1 MAGAGFKTFVDGD
14 IFTAS
19 EANTYLMQQ
28 TVMVFATTTARDSA
42 ITAPSEGMFAFTKD
56 ADKLWYYD
64 GSSWVETSL
73 AADITGVTA
82 GSGLAGGGSSGTVT
96 LSLDVDAKGDLLVG
110 TTADT
115 VAKVTVGGNNTI
127 LTADSAQASG
137 VKWTSTITSPTIV
150 TPDVTG
156 GVVDQLQEDW
166 NVSATAAT
174 GTVNLDVKTAS
185 AWYYTSNASANWTL
199 NIRGDGSTTLSSL
212 LAVGDSITITFAVTN
227 GATPYYQTAFQIDGN
242 SVTPK
247 WQGGSAPAAGNA
259 SSIDVYTF
267 SIIKTAATPTY
278 TVLGSVTR
286 FA

>member
-96 LSLDVDAKGDLLVG
+96 LSLDVDSKGDLLVG

-115 VAKVTVGGNNTI
+115 VAKVTVGTNGYV
-127 LTADSAQASG
+127 LTAASGESAG
-137 VKWTSTITSPTIV
+137 VKW
-150 TPDVTG
+150 
-156 GVVDQLQEDW
+156 
-166 NVSATAAT
+166 AALP
-174 GTVNLDVKTAS
+174 NNDAS
-185 AWYYTSNASANWTL
+185 QVIAF
-199 NIRGDGSTTLSSL
+199 GS
-212 LAVGDSITITFAVTN
+212 FA
-227 GATPYYQTAFQIDGN
+227 
-242 SVTPK
+242 
-247 WQGGSAPAAGNA
+247 
-259 SSIDVYTF
+259 
-267 SIIKTAATPTY
+267 
-278 TVLGSVTR
+278 
-286 FA
+286 